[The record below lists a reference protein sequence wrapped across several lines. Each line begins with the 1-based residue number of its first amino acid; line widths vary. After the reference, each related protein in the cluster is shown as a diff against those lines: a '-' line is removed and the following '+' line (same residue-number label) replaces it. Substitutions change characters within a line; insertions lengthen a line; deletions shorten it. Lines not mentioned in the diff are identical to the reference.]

1 MKIIIGTVI
10 SDKMNKR
17 VAVQIE
23 KSSHHPMYGKIMVLK
38 NKLHAVNE
46 IGAKA
51 GQKVKI
57 VEIKPVSK
65 TVNFKVVEILNNLEK
80 K

>member
-17 VAVQIE
+17 VVVQIE
-23 KSSHHPMYGKIMVLK
+23 KSSRHPMYGKIMVLK